1 MISASGRTIRGD
13 KISHSVLHWLSVQPC
28 GLSRGNIMKKY
39 LIVALLASLLA
50 GCAHDSPACRF
61 MTRKAA

>member
-1 MISASGRTIRGD
+1 
-13 KISHSVLHWLSVQPC
+13 
-28 GLSRGNIMKKY
+28 MKKY

-50 GCAHDSPACRF
+50 GCAMTLPAYRF